1 MLRFCRSD
9 SVFDKDTPVEKR
21 ELSVIRLQNVYKE
34 YGGKPALQDVNL
46 HIGLGEFAFLVGP
59 SGAGKSTLMRLLYR
73 EEVPTRG
80 IVTIGGVNIT
90 KLAPRQVPLL
100 RRRLG
105 IIFQDFKL
113 LPKQTVFDNI
123 AYVLRALGVDELD
136 VRRRVNSALAIVSLE
151 DKTDAFP
158 ENLSGGEQQR
168 VGIARAI
175 VNGPPVLLA
184 DEPTGNLDPQ
194 TSLEI
199 VQLLERISQRGTTV
213 LISTHDLPIVNAL
226 RRRVISLKQGQIVSD
241 VDSGVYEF
249 ETAR

>member
-1 MLRFCRSD
+1 M
-9 SVFDKDTPVEKR
+9 
-21 ELSVIRLQNVYKE
+21 IRLQNIHKE
-34 YGGKPALQDVNL
+34 YNGKPALVDVNL
-46 HIGLGEFAFLVGP
+46 HIGLGEFAFLTGP

-73 EEVPTRG
+73 EELPTRG
-80 IVTIGGVNIT
+80 VVTIGGVNIT
-90 KLAPRQVPLL
+90 RLSRGQVPLL

-105 IIFQDFKL
+105 IVFQDFKL
-113 LPKQTVFDNI
+113 LPKQTIFDNV
-123 AYVLRALGVDELD
+123 AYVLRALGVDEID
-136 VRRRVNSALAIVSLE
+136 VRRRVSSALAIVSLE
-151 DKTDAFP
+151 DKDNEFP

-213 LISTHDLPIVNAL
+213 LISTHDQPIVDTM
-226 RRRVISLKQGQIVSD
+226 RKRVITLKSGQLISD
-241 VDSGVYEF
+241 VDSGIYEV
-249 ETAR
+249 EALR

>member
-1 MLRFCRSD
+1 M
-9 SVFDKDTPVEKR
+9 
-21 ELSVIRLQNVYKE
+21 IRLQNVYKE
-34 YGGKPALQDVNL
+34 YTGKPALIDVNL
-46 HIGLGEFAFLVGP
+46 HIGLGEFAFLTGP

-73 EEVPTRG
+73 EETPNKG

-90 KLAPRQVPLL
+90 RLSPRQVPLL

-105 IIFQDFKL
+105 IVFQDFKL
-113 LPKQTVFDNI
+113 LPKQSVFDNV
-123 AYVLRALGVDELD
+123 AYVLRALGVDEKD
-136 VRRRVNSALAIVSLE
+136 VKRRVSSALAIVGLE
-151 DKTDAFP
+151 EEQLELP

-194 TSLEI
+194 TSMEI

-213 LISTHDLPIVNAL
+213 LISTHDVPIVNAM
-226 RRRVISLKQGQIVSD
+226 RKRVISLKQGQVVSD
-241 VDSGVYEF
+241 VDSGVYEI
-249 ETAR
+249 ETTR

>member
-1 MLRFCRSD
+1 M
-9 SVFDKDTPVEKR
+9 
-21 ELSVIRLQNVYKE
+21 IRLQNVYKE
-34 YGGKPALQDVNL
+34 YSGKPALSDVNL
-46 HIGLGEFAFLVGP
+46 HIGLGEFAFLTGP

-113 LPKQTVFDNI
+113 LPRQTVFDNI

-136 VRRRVNSALAIVSLE
+136 VKRRVASALAIVSLE
-151 DKTDAFP
+151 DRADAFP
-158 ENLSGGEQQR
+158 DNLSGGEQQR

-213 LISTHDLPIVNAL
+213 LISTHDLPIVNAM
-226 RRRVISLKQGQIVSD
+226 RRRVIALKQGQIISD
-241 VDSGVYEF
+241 VDSGVYADF
-249 ETAR
+249 ESVR

>member
-1 MLRFCRSD
+1 M
-9 SVFDKDTPVEKR
+9 
-21 ELSVIRLQNVYKE
+21 IRLQNVYKE
-34 YGGKPALQDVNL
+34 YNGKPALQDVSV
-46 HIGLGEFAFLVGP
+46 HIGLGEFAFLCGP

-73 EEVPTRG
+73 EELPTRG
-80 IVTIGGVNIT
+80 TVTIGGVNIT
-90 KLAPRQVPLL
+90 KLSRGQVPLL

-105 IIFQDFKL
+105 IVFQDFKL
-113 LPKQTVFDNI
+113 LPRQTIFDNV
-123 AYVLRALGVDELD
+123 AYVLRALGVDETD
-136 VRRRVNSALAIVSLE
+136 VRRRVASALAIVSLE
-151 DKTDAFP
+151 DKDDEFP

-213 LISTHDLPIVNAL
+213 LISSHDLPIINAM
-226 RRRVISLKQGQIVSD
+226 RKRVITLNKGQLISD
-241 VDSGVYEF
+241 VDSGVYEM
-249 ETAR
+249 EALR